1 MPVRY
6 PSAPRSNQRDLLHG
20 MAVADPYR
28 WLEDALDNRTRNW
41 QTGQRELYL
50 RCREQWSHRTEWSSL
65 LAELAGNDSTS
76 APALRG
82 PRTFSTRMT
91 KNSEHATLY
100 VSEGGADRVLVD
112 PLEIDPTGDTVLE
125 AWNPSLEGE
134 LMAYQLS
141 SQGTENCVLLVR
153 DVATGT
159 VVDGPIDRV
168 RRTSVAWLPG
178 GASFYYVRRMP
189 PELHPG
195 EELYH
200 RRIYLHRLGTDATED
215 VLIFGAGRA
224 AAQFYT
230 AAVTP
235 DGRWLTVSA
244 AAGTSPHNDLWLADL
259 WLSDP
264 ARPALRPVQVGDAA
278 RTHTRIVPGTSG
290 GDTMWLRTT
299 LAAPRGRVVSTTPGD
314 PGQATWRTIIP
325 ERRDAVLQDFVPLT
339 DDRLP
344 HPVALVSW
352 SRHAVSEITLHDLRD
367 GRELG
372 QVKLPG
378 NGSAGP
384 FHTPPAPGHEAWFS
398 YSDHTTPRTVL
409 HFDALD
415 ERLRTWFPGTSP
427 RDDDH
432 GEVRVTV
439 ETATSHDGTPI
450 RVFIISPTG
459 TPDRPRPAILTG
471 YGGFGASMS
480 PVYSPDVLAWVRAGG
495 VFAISCL
502 RGGGEEG
509 AWWHRAGMG
518 RNKQRVFDDF
528 DAVTDHLIRQG
539 WTTHRRLGIV
549 GNSNGGLLVAA
560 AVTQHPEKYAAA
572 VCLAPLTDMVRY
584 ERSGMGPSWRS
595 EFGTADDP
603 DDFSALLAYSP
614 YHNVRERAAYPP
626 VLVGAF
632 EGDSRVDPAH
642 ARKFTAAL
650 QYASTGTGPVVLRVE
665 HHVGHGGRA
674 TSRLVGLHTDVL
686 AFCGHY
692 LGLCPEGDRCACSS
706 AP

>member
-1 MPVRY
+1 MRY
-6 PSAPRSNQRDLLHG
+6 PGAPRSDRRDLLHG
-20 MAVADPYR
+20 IAVADPYR
-28 WLEDALDNRTRNW
+28 WLEDAADRRTREW
-41 QTGQRELYL
+41 QDDQRELFL
-50 RCREQWSHRTEWSSL
+50 RCRERWPHRAEWSSR
-65 LAELAGNDSTS
+65 LAETAGREITS
-76 APALRG
+76 VPAVRG
-82 PRTFSTRMT
+82 LRTFFTRVT
-91 KNSEHATLY
+91 RNSEHAALY
-100 VSEGGADRVLVD
+100 VSEDGVDRVLVD
-112 PLEIDPTGDTVLE
+112 PLVIDPSGDTVLE
-125 AWNPSLEGE
+125 AWNPSPEGE
-134 LMAYQLS
+134 LISYQLS
-141 SQGTENCVLLVR
+141 ARGTEDCVLLVR
-153 DVATGT
+153 DVATGA
-159 VVDGPIDRV
+159 VADGPIDRV

-178 GASFYYVRRMP
+178 GASFYYVRRLP

-200 RRIYLHRLGTDATED
+200 RRIYLHRLGTDPAED

-224 AAQFYT
+224 ASQFYT
-230 AAVTP
+230 VAVSP

-244 AAGTSPHNDLWLADL
+244 AAGTSPHNELWLADL
-259 WLSDP
+259 GLSDP
-264 ARPALRPVQVGDAA
+264 ARPALRPVHVGEAA
-278 RTHTRIVPGTSG
+278 RTHTRIVPGTSR

-299 LAAPRGRVVSTTPGD
+299 AAAPRGRVVSTTPDD
-314 PGQATWRTIIP
+314 PGQATWKTIIP
-325 ERRDAVLQDFVPLT
+325 ERRDAVLNDFVPLT

-372 QVKLPG
+372 ELKLPG
-378 NGSAGP
+378 NGSVGP
-384 FHTPPAPGHEAWFS
+384 FHTRPAPGHEVWFS
-398 YSDHTTPRTVL
+398 YADHTTPRTVL

-415 ERLRTWFPGTSP
+415 ERLRTWFPGA
-427 RDDDH
+427 RAQDEDD

-439 ETATSHDGTPI
+439 ESAVSRDGTTV
-450 RVFIISPTG
+450 RVFVVSPAG
-459 TPDRPRPAILTG
+459 RPDRPRPLILTG

-480 PVYSPDVLAWVRAGG
+480 PAYSPDVLAWVRAGG
-495 VFAISCL
+495 VYAISCL

-509 AWWHRAGMG
+509 AGWHRAGMG

-539 WTTHRRLGIV
+539 WTTRHRLGIV
-549 GNSNGGLLVAA
+549 GSSNGGLLVAA

-603 DDFSALLAYSP
+603 GELAALLAYSP
-614 YHNVRERAAYPP
+614 YHNVRDDVAYPP

-632 EGDSRVDPAH
+632 DGDTRVDPAH

-650 QYASTGTGPVVLRVE
+650 QHSSAGGPVALRVE
-665 HHVGHGGRA
+665 RHVGHGGRA
-674 TSRLVGLHTDVL
+674 TSRLVGLQADVL
-686 AFCGHY
+686 AFCGHH